1 MESVEVGKRGNR
13 RAGFDVLPQIHSP
26 DSEFASKGRAH
37 QTQGELGFCLRN
49 KGIALVICSDMLLIF
64 GARHRLAIQSFRA
77 FEAELSELGCR
88 PISLQLFDFRGIVDL
103 EQRGASLDD
112 FATFKM
118 NPGHAPSGLGCDK
131 HLLICDHR
139 ADSINGLLRCLG
151 IYPAHHHSNRR
162 DFGVRLRRFDG
173 RRLRSVSNRNRPPTA
188 VAIIVPINTS
198 FAGTRRTGLM
208 ISPRGRYL

>member
-1 MESVEVGKRGNR
+1 MAIGVPASTYCPRFTRRIPSSPAAARAPDAR
-13 RAGFDVLPQIHSP
+13 RARLLSAQQGHCSRHMQRHAAHIRRATSTGHS
-26 DSEFASKGRAH
+26 
-37 QTQGELGFCLRN
+37 
-49 KGIALVICSDMLLIF
+49 I
-64 GARHRLAIQSFRA
+64 FRA

-118 NPGHAPSGLGCDK
+118 NPGHAPRSRMRQAPVDLRPPCRQHQWFVAMPWHLSG
-131 HLLICDHR
+131 
-139 ADSINGLLRCLG
+139 A
-151 IYPAHHHSNRR
+151 PPQQPP
-162 DFGVRLRRFDG
+162 RFPVFACAASMAA
-173 RRLRSVSNRNRPPTA
+173 RLRSVSNRNRPPTA

>member
-103 EQRGASLDD
+103 EQRGASL
-112 FATFKM
+112 T
-118 NPGHAPSGLGCDK
+118 
-131 HLLICDHR
+131 
-139 ADSINGLLRCLG
+139 
-151 IYPAHHHSNRR
+151 
-162 DFGVRLRRFDG
+162 
-173 RRLRSVSNRNRPPTA
+173 
-188 VAIIVPINTS
+188 
-198 FAGTRRTGLM
+198 
-208 ISPRGRYL
+208 ISPLSK